1 MKFGSQIPFTSHFGI
16 CHNRCSFL
24 LFLVTLIFLLQL
36 FLFVF
41 PCFLFIIQVGFP
53 FIQQHYVTS
62 VFVIF
67 EFQLLF
73 DFISIYPLSPTYPIQ
88 RSEPIPSIFLE
99 LLIPSGFPSVSSSCY
114 PACKVNLYL
123 SIFLFHLLSLTS
135 CFICLLSLAF
145 TFTLSLCLD

>member
-16 CHNRCSFL
+16 CHDRCSFL
-24 LFLVTLIFLLQL
+24 PFLVTLIFCSRCFCL
-36 FLFVF
+36 FFHV
-41 PCFLFIIQVGFP
+41 FLFIIQVGFP

-62 VFVIF
+62 VLVIF

-73 DFISIYPLSPTYPIQ
+73 VFISIYPLSPTYPIQ
-88 RSEPIPSIFLE
+88 RSGAYPKHISRVINCLRVSLCLI
-99 LLIPSGFPSVSSSCY
+99 LLLL
-114 PACKVNLYL
+114 CKVNLYL